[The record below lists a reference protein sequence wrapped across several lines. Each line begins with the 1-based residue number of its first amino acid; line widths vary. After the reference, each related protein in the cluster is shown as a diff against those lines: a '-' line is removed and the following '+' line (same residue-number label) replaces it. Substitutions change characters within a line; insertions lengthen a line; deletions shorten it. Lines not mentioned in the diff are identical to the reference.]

1 VQACTAIGC
10 TSGVT
15 VDFTQFWQVPG
26 DEVNSVR
33 TCIGSTCSVETRPGT
48 AHLAGASVIAPYDHD
63 EAVIVS
69 ITLRDA
75 AGRVLASDQIQTE
88 VRRHQPNGPGCLPV
102 CYFANL
108 RLDPSGKL
116 QVIPTS

>member
-10 TSGVT
+10 TSGVS
-15 VDFTQFWQVPG
+15 VDFTQFPQVPG

-33 TCIGSTCSVETRPGT
+33 TCIGSTCTVDTRQGPL
-48 AHLAGASVIAPYDHD
+48 HLAGSSVIAPYDHD
-63 EAVIVS
+63 QAVVVS
-69 ITLRDA
+69 ITLWDA

-88 VRRHQPNGPGCLPV
+88 VRRYQPNGPGCLPV

-108 RLDPSGKL
+108 GLDRSGKL
-116 QVIPTS
+116 EVVATS